1 MSLRALLARNLR
13 RLRQAQSLSQEEL
26 AARAD
31 ITANYLSSL
40 EREEYAAS
48 WTSSNASPR
57 RWTSRPA
64 SFSRAIEQRN
74 LRLLGSP
81 QRRA

>member
-1 MSLRALLARNLR
+1 MSLRAVLARNLR
-13 RLRQAQSLSQEEL
+13 QLRQAQGLSQEEL

-48 WTSSNASPR
+48 VDVIERLARALSVAPGAFFASD
-57 RWTSRPA
+57 
-64 SFSRAIEQRN
+64 
-74 LRLLGSP
+74 
-81 QRRA
+81 

>member
-1 MSLRALLARNLR
+1 MSLRAVLARNLR
-13 RLRQAQSLSQEEL
+13 QLRQAQGLSQEEL

-48 WTSSNASPR
+48 VDVIERLAKALSVAPGSFFASD
-57 RWTSRPA
+57 
-64 SFSRAIEQRN
+64 
-74 LRLLGSP
+74 
-81 QRRA
+81 

>member
-1 MSLRALLARNLR
+1 MSLRALLARNMR
-13 RLRQAQSLSQEEL
+13 RLRQAQNLSQEEL

-48 WTSSNASPR
+48 VDVIERLAQALEVSPGVLFASD
-57 RWTSRPA
+57 
-64 SFSRAIEQRN
+64 
-74 LRLLGSP
+74 
-81 QRRA
+81 

>member
-1 MSLRALLARNLR
+1 MSLRAVLARNLR
-13 RLRQAQSLSQEEL
+13 QLRQAQGLSQEEL

-48 WTSSNASPR
+48 VDVIERLATALSVPPGAFFASD
-57 RWTSRPA
+57 
-64 SFSRAIEQRN
+64 
-74 LRLLGSP
+74 
-81 QRRA
+81 

>member
-1 MSLRALLARNLR
+1 MSLRAVLARNLR
-13 RLRQAQSLSQEEL
+13 QLRQAQGLSQEEL

-48 WTSSNASPR
+48 VDVIERLATALSVAPGAFFASD
-57 RWTSRPA
+57 
-64 SFSRAIEQRN
+64 
-74 LRLLGSP
+74 
-81 QRRA
+81 

>member
-1 MSLRALLARNLR
+1 MSLRAVLARNLR
-13 RLRQAQSLSQEEL
+13 QLRQAQGLSQEEL

-48 WTSSNASPR
+48 VDV
-57 RWTSRPA
+57 
-64 SFSRAIEQRN
+64 IE
-74 LRLLGSP
+74 RLATALSVPPGAFFGSD
-81 QRRA
+81 